1 MNQTVAKDMNAAQQ
15 TAADDEIFLVDG
27 SGYIFRAYF
36 ALPQNLTNPAG
47 MPVGAVLGFSNMLL
61 KLLTDLHAPYVAV
74 IFDAARKNF
83 RYDIYA
89 DYKAN
94 REEAPADLVP
104 QFPLFRVATEAFGIP
119 AIELEGF
126 EADDLIATYA
136 KLALAQGKR
145 VTIVGTDKDLM
156 QLVRPGVRLYDPIK
170 NKYLGEA
177 EVVEKFG
184 VTPDKVADVQAL
196 AGDAVDNV
204 PGVPGIGVKTAAQLI
219 NEYGDLE
226 SLLGRASEI
235 KQPKRRES
243 LIEHAEKARISKR
256 LVLLDENVEVPIGI
270 DGLKARDPHRP
281 ELEAFLREQGFKS
294 LLTRLGHT
302 PDAGQSATPSRPVS
316 IQIETPAAPPVMGGT
331 DLPPVSANKYV
342 MINDE
347 ATLKEWIAR
356 AYEHGLVA
364 IDTETTHL
372 TPTRA
377 QMVGISL
384 SVVPG
389 EGAYIPLAHI
399 QHTDLLG
406 DTSTHVKQLP
416 MATVTALLKPLLEDP
431 TVLKIG
437 HNVKYDWQILAAHN
451 IRMTPCDDTMLMS
464 YILDGSAHGHG
475 MDELAELFCGHTTIK
490 YGDVAGTGKKRVTFD
505 YVPVEQATN
514 YAAED
519 AEITR
524 RLYHILKPRLVAE
537 KMATVYED
545 IERPLIPV
553 IAEMEMA
560 GIKADPAVLR
570 ALSAEFGQ
578 RMAALESEIH
588 TLAGHPFNVASPKQL
603 GTVLF
608 DEMGLQGGSKTKTGD
623 WSTAANVLEDL
634 AGTPIVDKLLEYR
647 QLAKLKSTYAD
658 ALIEQMNPATGRV
671 HTSYHMTGTNTG
683 RLASTDPN
691 LQNIPIRT
699 EEGRKIRA
707 AFVAEPGYKLLS
719 VDYSQVELRLAA
731 ELAGVAALKQ
741 AFRDKV
747 DIHSLTAAQVF
758 GVPLAEVT
766 PDIRRSAKAVNFGI
780 IYGISGWGLAKQ
792 LGISA
797 GEANEFIRR
806 YLNKFSEIQDYMEAK
821 KAEARAHGYVRTLY
835 GRKCVIP
842 NIDNKMQGL
851 RMGAERQAI
860 NAPLQGTAADIMKK
874 AMVKMPRAL
883 ADAGLSARMLLQVH
897 DELVF
902 EVPDAELD
910 ATASLVK
917 QVMESVAKLDVPLEA
932 EAGSA
937 QNWSDA
943 H

>member
-1 MNQTVAKDMNAAQQ
+1 
-15 TAADDEIFLVDG
+15 
-27 SGYIFRAYF
+27 
-36 ALPQNLTNPAG
+36 
-47 MPVGAVLGFSNMLL
+47 
-61 KLLTDLHAPYVAV
+61 
-74 IFDAARKNF
+74 
-83 RYDIYA
+83 
-89 DYKAN
+89 
-94 REEAPADLVP
+94 
-104 QFPLFRVATEAFGIP
+104 
-119 AIELEGF
+119 
-126 EADDLIATYA
+126 
-136 KLALAQGKR
+136 
-145 VTIVGTDKDLM
+145 
-156 QLVRPGVRLYDPIK
+156 
-170 NKYLGEA
+170 
-177 EVVEKFG
+177 
-184 VTPDKVADVQAL
+184 
-196 AGDAVDNV
+196 
-204 PGVPGIGVKTAAQLI
+204 
-219 NEYGDLE
+219 
-226 SLLGRASEI
+226 
-235 KQPKRRES
+235 
-243 LIEHAEKARISKR
+243 ISKR

-658 ALIEQMNPATGRV
+658 ALIEQMNPDTGRV